1 MVGEFHKR
9 RDTIVARLNGING
22 IRCLMPQGAFY
33 VFPNVSGLFGQKSKG
48 KMLTTPCDV
57 ADFLLEAA
65 KVAVVPG
72 EDFGSKEHIRFSYA
86 TSLAEIEKG
95 CARIRD
101 AVASLT

>member
-9 RDTIVARLNGING
+9 RDAIVARLNGTDG

-33 VFPNVSGLFGQKSKG
+33 VFPSVSGLFGKNFKG
-48 KMLTTPCDV
+48 KILSTPCDV
-57 ADFLLEAA
+57 ADFLLEEA
-65 KVAVVPG
+65 KAAVVPG

-95 CARIRD
+95 CARIRN
-101 AVASLT
+101 AVATLA